1 MMQKFVL
8 LFAVAGLVLVVG
20 CKDVAHPVA
29 VAPASPSPAAVAD
42 DHSEHQTDNA
52 PRIALADAKK
62 AFDSGDAIFVDSRAE
77 AAYKVEHIKGA
88 INISGDVLE
97 AHLKELPKEGKK
109 IIAYCS

>member
-77 AAYKVEHIKGA
+77 SGYKAEHIKGA
-88 INISGDVLE
+88 VNIRHDNLD
-97 AHLKELPKEGKK
+97 ARLKDLPKDKT
-109 IIAYCS
+109 IIVYCS